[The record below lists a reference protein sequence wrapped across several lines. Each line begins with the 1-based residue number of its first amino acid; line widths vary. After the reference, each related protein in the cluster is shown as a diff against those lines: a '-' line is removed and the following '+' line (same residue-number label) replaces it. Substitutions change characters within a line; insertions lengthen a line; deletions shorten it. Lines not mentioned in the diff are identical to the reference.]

1 MSSSG
6 SSRFL
11 SAYYVGNVLVLA
23 SYALLRPLAEP
34 ATRVGLQSKL
44 ASYEQ
49 QAAVTLLASFGLK
62 VMRVHS
68 PDHLASLMFMYAKA
82 GGVAAERP
90 SRAHAPPP
98 GCTSRALLLCLSADA
113 CHHNA
118 RSDRRV
124 TRQA

>member
-11 SAYYVGNVLVLA
+11 SAYYVGNVVVLA

-34 ATRVGLQSKL
+34 ATRVGPQSKL

-82 GGVAAERP
+82 GGVCGGTAGPRSCSTARLHF
-90 SRAHAPPP
+90 SRSLTLPL
-98 GCTSRALLLCLSADA
+98 R
-113 CHHNA
+113 
-118 RSDRRV
+118 
-124 TRQA
+124 